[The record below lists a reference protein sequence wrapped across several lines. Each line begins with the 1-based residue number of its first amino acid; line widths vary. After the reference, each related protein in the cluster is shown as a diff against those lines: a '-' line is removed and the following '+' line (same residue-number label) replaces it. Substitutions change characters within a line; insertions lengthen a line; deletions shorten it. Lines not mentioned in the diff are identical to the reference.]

1 MSGDKNMQ
9 LWANPSLKCVRLLSP
24 RLVAL
29 SVIFITAPLSVAHA
43 TWSVVAVDP
52 VTGQVGAAGATCFP
66 DTGTIAGIV
75 PGKGVV
81 VAQGLTSYPGRDFAI
96 GMLQEGSSAGEVI
109 DMVRTS
115 KADDSFFVIRQ
126 FRQYGVASL
135 HEGEASVASYT
146 GMFTQGAR
154 GSREA
159 AGVSVQ
165 GNILESREVLD
176 KTLEHYVS
184 TPKSCGMAVA
194 LLNALEAG
202 SREGGDSRCS
212 AEQSALSAFLMVAE
226 PDDSADALTIR
237 LVAPIQQPG
246 EGNPVLMLRQQ
257 LRDHFAEQS
266 IVLEECA
273 L

>member
-1 MSGDKNMQ
+1 MQ
-9 LWANPSLKCVRLLSP
+9 LWANPSGKCVRLLSR

-29 SVIFITAPLSVAHA
+29 SILFFAAQVPVAHA

-52 VTGQVGAAGATCFP
+52 VTGEVGAAGATCFP
-66 DTGTIAGIV
+66 DNGSIAGIV

-81 VAQGLTSYPGRDFAI
+81 VAQGLTSYPARDFAI
-96 GMLQEGSSAGEVI
+96 RMLQKGSTAGAVV

-115 KADDSFFVIRQ
+115 EADDSFFIVRE

-135 HEGEASVASYT
+135 HAGKASVASYT
-146 GMFTQGAR
+146 GMFTQGAG

-165 GNILESREVLD
+165 GNILASGKVLD
-176 KTLEHYVS
+176 KTLEHFVK

-194 LLNALEAG
+194 LLTALEAG
-202 SREGGDSRCS
+202 AREGGDSRCS
-212 AEQSALSAFLMVAE
+212 AKQSALSAFLMVAK
-226 PDDSADALTIR
+226 PNDSADALTIR
-237 LVAPIQQPG
+237 LIAPIQKPG

-257 LRDHFAEQS
+257 LRDHLAKRS
-266 IVLEECA
+266 IVLKDCT